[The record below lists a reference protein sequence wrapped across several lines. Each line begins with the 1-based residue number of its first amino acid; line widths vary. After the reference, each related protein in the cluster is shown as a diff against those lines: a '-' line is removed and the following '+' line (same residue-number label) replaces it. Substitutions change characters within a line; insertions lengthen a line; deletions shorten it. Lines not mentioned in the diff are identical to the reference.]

1 MLEKM
6 KNLES
11 ETFDIINMLIILDKF
26 VKNTPEFLVI
36 EPFCDVLLEKS
47 QKFYTDLDNFNT
59 SIAHNFID
67 NAI

>member
-47 QKFYTDLDNFNT
+47 QNSTQTLIT
-59 SIAHNFID
+59 LIPLLLI
-67 NAI
+67 IL